1 MQHGIADRRS
11 VATLVARTAGA
22 LLGLALLADCATPGN
37 SSLTLFADPGKYQ
50 YSSCEYLAQ
59 QRETLST
66 RERELKQLMDR
77 AEQGT
82 GGAIVNVLA
91 YKGDYVAATEELKLL
106 ESAARSKNC
115 PSPENWGSNSAIR

>member
-1 MQHGIADRRS
+1 
-11 VATLVARTAGA
+11 
-22 LLGLALLADCATPGN
+22 
-37 SSLTLFADPGKYQ
+37 
-50 YSSCEYLAQ
+50 
-59 QRETLST
+59 
-66 RERELKQLMDR
+66 MDR